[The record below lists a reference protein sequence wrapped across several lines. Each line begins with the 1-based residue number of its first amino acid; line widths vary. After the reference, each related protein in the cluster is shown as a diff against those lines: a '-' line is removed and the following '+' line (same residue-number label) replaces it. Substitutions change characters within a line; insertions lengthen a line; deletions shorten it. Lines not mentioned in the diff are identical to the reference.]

1 MSNDPIFENP
11 AAGAAAANAAGEPS
25 GSAESSPKTEP
36 TDAETQDGATLLAQ
50 LQGDLERFRDLAL
63 RSQADFEN
71 FRKRA
76 AREKEDAVKY
86 ANASFL
92 ERLIPILDNFELGL
106 GAARGNEAA
115 APIVAGLDM
124 VAKQL
129 NDFLFQHGVEP
140 VDAEGKP
147 FDPNLHEAVAQ
158 EASAE
163 APEGH
168 VVRQI
173 RKGFKLRDR
182 LLRPATVVVSKGAS

>member
-1 MSNDPIFENP
+1 MTNESTSENTAATAFEP
-11 AAGAAAANAAGEPS
+11 GDL
-25 GSAESSPKTEP
+25 AESSPATDP
-36 TDAETQDGATLLAQ
+36 TAGENQNEGSALNQ
-50 LQGDLERFRDLAL
+50 LKADLDKFRDLAL

-124 VAKQL
+124 VGKQL
-129 NDFLFQHGVEP
+129 NDFLMQHGVEP

-147 FDPNLHEAVAQ
+147 FDPNVHEAVAQ

-163 APEGH
+163 YAEGI
-168 VVRQI
+168 VIRQL
-173 RKGFKLRDR
+173 RKGFKLKDR
-182 LLRPATVVVSKGAS
+182 LLRPSTVVVSKGNA